1 MAAEYKIANDQGK
14 VRLLISDIGGADGKS
29 FLFEDDEIQAFLNM
43 GGGIKYAAATALRT
57 IAANAAQVQARIKY
71 LELST
76 DGPAVAKALNELAD
90 RFEAEATEEGE
101 EGDVEIAEMT
111 VEEETF

>member
-1 MAAEYKIANDQGK
+1 MAEYKIETDAGK
-14 VRLLISDIGGADGKS
+14 VRLLISDVGGADGKQ
-29 FLFEDDEIQAFLNM
+29 FIFEDNEIAAFLSM
-43 GGGIKYAAATALRT
+43 GGSIKYAAAQALRT

-90 RFEAEATEEGE
+90 KYEQEAIDADD
-101 EGDVEIAEMT
+101 EGDVEIAGMSNEG
-111 VEEETF
+111 FIP